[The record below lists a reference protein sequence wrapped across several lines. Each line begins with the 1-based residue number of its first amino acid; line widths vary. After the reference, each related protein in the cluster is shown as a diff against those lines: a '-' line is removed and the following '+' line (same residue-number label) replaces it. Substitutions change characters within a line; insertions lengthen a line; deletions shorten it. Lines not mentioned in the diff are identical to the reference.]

1 MTQAETYAH
10 RIIEGGVGH
19 NLPQEAPQAC
29 LCRSCRRSRRLLRMN
44 HLPEEM
50 TLSRRRFLGIGT
62 MTMVGA
68 QLGMI
73 GCAQEQ
79 SSEETQGAAKSEET
93 NTAAQTTPEGPGSVS
108 GAPHL
113 PDGFTDTFTSRYIDT
128 GEVRLHALI
137 GGEGP
142 PLLLIHGWPGSWYYW
157 RLVMPAL
164 ARDFEVIAVDQRGI
178 GLSDKPEEGYDTGT
192 LANDLVGLMD
202 ALGHEQFAVVGVDT
216 GLLIAYALAADHP
229 DRVVRLAVGEAPLP
243 GISPPNQLILPDQ
256 LVDRLWHIPFNQLK
270 ETNEKLVRG
279 REDIFFGA
287 EFSASAGTNKLP
299 DYAVKYYVDGLA
311 SSPEALHGSF
321 QLYRAFGATAAQN
334 EERKTR
340 RLAMHVLAIGGAES
354 SGDKVG
360 ETMKLTA
367 DDVQTLVIPGIGH
380 WLAEQAPDEM
390 VAALTEFLAPYREGG
405 GGLR

>member
-1 MTQAETYAH
+1 MAQAKTSMAGAAVNPF
-10 RIIEGGVGH
+10 RINV
-19 NLPQEAPQAC
+19 
-29 LCRSCRRSRRLLRMN
+29 
-44 HLPEEM
+44 PEED
-50 TLSRRRFLGIGT
+50 LVDLRRRIAA
-62 MTMVGA
+62 MSIAAA

-73 GCAQEQ
+73 GCAKEQ
-79 SSEETQGAAKSEET
+79 SSEETQGALMSEET
-93 NTAAQTTPEGPGSVS
+93 TTAAETTPEGPGSVS
-108 GAPHL
+108 GAPNL
-113 PDGFTDTFTSRYIDT
+113 PEGFTDTFTSRYIDT
-128 GEVRLHALI
+128 GEVRLHAVI
-137 GGEGP
+137 GGDGP
-142 PLLLIHGWPGSWYYW
+142 PLLLIHGWPESWYYW

-178 GLSDKPEEGYDTGT
+178 GLSDKPEEGYDSGT

-216 GLLIAYALAADHP
+216 GLLIGYALAADHP

-243 GISPPNQLILPDQ
+243 GISPPNPLILPDQ

-287 EFSASAGTNKLP
+287 KFSAAAGTNKLP

-340 RLAMHVLAIGGAES
+340 RLPMPVLAMGGAES
-354 SGDKVG
+354 FGTKV
-360 ETMKLTA
+360 EEMMKLTA
-367 DDVQTLVIPGIGH
+367 DDVQALVIPGIGH

-390 VAALTEFLAPYREGG
+390 VAALTEFLAPYRD
-405 GGLR
+405 R

>member
-1 MTQAETYAH
+1 MSSSST
-10 RIIEGGVGH
+10 G
-19 NLPQEAPQAC
+19 LP
-29 LCRSCRRSRRLLRMN
+29 
-44 HLPEEM
+44 
-50 TLSRRRFLGIGT
+50 
-62 MTMVGA
+62 
-68 QLGMI
+68 
-73 GCAQEQ
+73 
-79 SSEETQGAAKSEET
+79 
-93 NTAAQTTPEGPGSVS
+93 TPEGPGSVS
-108 GAPHL
+108 GAPNL
-113 PDGFTDTFTSRYIDT
+113 PAGFTDTFTSRYIDT
-128 GEVRLHALI
+128 GEVRLHAVI

-202 ALGHEQFAVVGVDT
+202 MLGHEQFAVVGVDT
-216 GLLIAYALAADHP
+216 GLLIGYALAADHP
-229 DRVVRLAVGEAPLP
+229 DQV
-243 GISPPNQLILPDQ
+243 
-256 LVDRLWHIPFNQLK
+256 VDRLWHIPFNQLK

-299 DYAVKYYVDGLA
+299 GYAVQYYVDGLA

-334 EERKTR
+334 QQRKTR
-340 RLAMHVLAIGGAES
+340 RLPMPVLAMGGAES
-354 SGDKVG
+354 SGAMPAD
-360 ETMKLTA
+360 TMKLTA

-380 WLAEQAPDEM
+380 WLAEQAPDEL
-390 VAALTEFLAPYREGG
+390 VAALTTFLAPYRETAADSAWPHAAVD
-405 GGLR
+405 